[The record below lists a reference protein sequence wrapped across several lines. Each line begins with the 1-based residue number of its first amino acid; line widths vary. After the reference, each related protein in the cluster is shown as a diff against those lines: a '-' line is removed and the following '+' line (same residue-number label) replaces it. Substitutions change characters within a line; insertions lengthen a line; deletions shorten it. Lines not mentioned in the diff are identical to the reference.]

1 MVDAITFV
9 IFYHRILKDLR
20 KNMSPIYHPS
30 IDRMLE
36 EDPHDLITPEQ
47 TFQDYTD
54 MYSFILQRV
63 MREIYKIRA
72 QKKVI

>member
-63 MREIYKIRA
+63 MREIYKI
-72 QKKVI
+72 

>member
-9 IFYHRILKDLR
+9 IFYHRILKDL
-20 KNMSPIYHPS
+20 KKDISPIYHPC
-30 IDRMLE
+30 IDKMLE
-36 EDPHDLITPEQ
+36 DDPHDLITPEQ

-63 MREIYKIRA
+63 MRETEN
-72 QKKVI
+72 

>member
-9 IFYHRILKDLR
+9 TFYHRILTDMRKD
-20 KNMSPIYHPS
+20 MSPIYHPS
-30 IDRMLE
+30 IDRMLK

-63 MREIYKIRA
+63 MRETGN
-72 QKKVI
+72 